1 MKKSLLTILISLCLI
16 ACLTGCKKEE
26 KYNVLKDR
34 PTTTQKVNTEE
45 QEVENVKKTD
55 ELNYYT
61 YITENRDVVA
71 IFNNISNKN
80 IDAHI
85 NMQYKD
91 GSGKVIDTVIDSIY
105 CIEPTKEVAIVLG
118 ENKEWDIYDLNVKSN
133 ESKKKSHLDQVK
145 ITHENTGKEI
155 KVKITNTLKE
165 TIDSIDVSVGYY
177 DKDGALVGFEHSD
190 VVSLEGQ
197 LTGELKI
204 DYPRD
209 NRNRKVD
216 FATYKVYI
224 NEIYSEK

>member
-1 MKKSLLTILISLCLI
+1 MKKSLLTIIMSLCII

-26 KYNVLKDR
+26 YTVIKDKT
-34 PTTTQKVNTEE
+34 TTTQKVNAEE
-45 QEVENVKKTD
+45 QDIEKVKKTT

-61 YITENRDVVA
+61 YVTENHEVVA
-71 IFNNISNKN
+71 MFNNISNKN

-91 GSGKVIDTVIDSIY
+91 GSGKVVETVIDSIY
-105 CIEPTKEVAIVLG
+105 CIEPTKEVAIVISDY
-118 ENKEWDIYDLNVKSN
+118 KEWDIYELIVKSN

-165 TIDSIDVSVGYY
+165 TIDAIDVSVGYY

-204 DYPRD
+204 DYPRN
-209 NRNRKVD
+209 NRNRKLD
-216 FATYKVYI
+216 FATYRVYI